1 MNILREEMKKIQR
14 AYYFAENTSY
24 NIKIKSTGEIKEDC
38 QATKFIYYQ
47 MVFNMIYDKFRGKS
61 VKAKITNLIS
71 WFERKKVF
79 FQELVGEINEADYAT
94 LQNIITDKNIEED
107 EKSNFLK
114 IIKKVSNDDEN
125 EELLKEEVIEIFSF
139 INKVRNN
146 FFHGTKKAQEAL
158 EAGQEERFYIYSRIL
173 SNLIK
178 AFIKIEGIDL
188 SEEDLEDSL
197 RENLGFLRR

>member
-1 MNILREEMKKIQR
+1 MTISREEIEKIQR
-14 AYYFAENTSY
+14 AYYFAKNTSHH
-24 NIKIKSTGEIKEDC
+24 IEIRTTEKILKDC

-47 MVFNMIYDKFRGKS
+47 MVFKMIYDKFEGEY
-61 VKAKITNLIS
+61 VKNKITSLIS
-71 WFERKKVF
+71 WFEEKEVF
-79 FQELVGEINEADYAT
+79 FQELIGEINDVDY
-94 LQNIITDKNIEED
+94 
-107 EKSNFLK
+107 NFLK
-114 IIKKVSNDDEN
+114 NIIVDENIKRYKKNNFLRSIRKANKN
-125 EELLKEEVIEIFSF
+125 EELLKEDIIEIFCF
-139 INKVRNN
+139 INQVRNN

-158 EAGQEERFYIYSRIL
+158 KAGQEERFYIYSRIL